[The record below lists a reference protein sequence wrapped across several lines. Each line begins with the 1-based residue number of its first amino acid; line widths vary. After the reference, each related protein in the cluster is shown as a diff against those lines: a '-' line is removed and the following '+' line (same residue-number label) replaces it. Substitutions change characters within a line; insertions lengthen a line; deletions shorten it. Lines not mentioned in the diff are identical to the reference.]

1 MDAIYLR
8 KSRLDLDA
16 EKSGEG
22 NTLLR
27 HKNALLEL
35 ARRQKRQ
42 IGEIY
47 EEVRSGET
55 IASRPE
61 MQRLLQDVEAGRW
74 DAVLVVEIER
84 LARGD
89 SIDQGIVAQT
99 FRLSGTKI
107 ITPLKTYDPVDEY
120 DEQFMEFGLFM
131 SRQEYKAIKRRMAA
145 GRIAAVKEGK
155 FVGKTPPYGYRRER
169 CENGKGW
176 TLRIEP
182 TEAEVVRRIYA
193 MHTELNYG
201 FQKIARTLNNEH
213 IPAAKGGAWAAYT
226 VRTVLD
232 NVTYAGM
239 VYWGKRPVV
248 KAVRRDAATHYHRP
262 AAKDYLIC
270 KGLHEA
276 IISMEIYE
284 KSQSRRQTHKGIPVR
299 NDTGLAN
306 PLQGILFCKKC
317 GHMMQLNSRPG
328 KTPSLFCRNLACD
341 AISARLPVVEDAL
354 LSALSEWL
362 VQYKVEVGG
371 AGYAAQLKER
381 IANAQQMQQ
390 QAQQRLKQLD
400 NKLSRV
406 YDMLEDGIYTVD
418 EFNQRREY
426 LLQSKTEQGKS
437 FDAAKADEQDAS
449 ALLQRQEEII
459 PQVERLLSAYTKSDC
474 IKEKNDMLKSVLVKI
489 EYLKTKKYD
498 DKTIKLWIYPR
509 LNAK

>member
-27 HKNALLEL
+27 HKNMLLDL
-35 ARRQKRQ
+35 AKRQKRR

-55 IASRPE
+55 IAARPE

-89 SIDQGIVAQT
+89 SIDQGIVAQA

-107 ITPLKTYDPVDEY
+107 ITPSKTYDPADEF
-120 DEQFMEFGLFM
+120 DEQYMEFGLFM
-131 SRQEYKAIKRRMAA
+131 SRQEYKAIKRRMSA

-155 FVGKTPPYGYRRER
+155 FVGKIAPYGYRRKR

-182 TEAEVVRRIYA
+182 TEADVVRRIYA
-193 MHTELNYG
+193 MHTESGYG
-201 FQKIARTLNNEH
+201 FQRIARILNDEH
-213 IPAAKGGAWAAYT
+213 IPAAKGGVWAPYT

-232 NVTYAGM
+232 NITYAGY
-239 VYWGKRPVV
+239 VYWGKRPVS
-248 KAVRRDAATHYHRP
+248 KAVQRDATTQYHRP
-262 AAKDYLIC
+262 TAKDYLIC
-270 KGLHEA
+270 EGLHEG
-276 IISMEIYE
+276 IISIDTYE

-299 NDTGLAN
+299 NAYNLAN
-306 PLQGILFCKKC
+306 PLQGVLFCKKC
-317 GHMMQLNSRPG
+317 GHMMQLRSRPG
-328 KTPSLFCRNLACD
+328 KTSSLFCRNLACD

-354 LSALSEWL
+354 LSTLSDWL
-362 VQYKVEVGG
+362 SQYKVEVGG
-371 AGYAAQLKER
+371 TGYAADLKDR
-381 IANAQQMQQ
+381 IASAQLQRQ
-390 QAQQRLKQLD
+390 QAQQQLKQID
-400 NKLSRV
+400 VKLSRV
-406 YDMLEDGIYTVD
+406 YDMLESGIYTTD
-418 EFNQRREY
+418 EFTQRRDH
-426 LLQSKTEQGKS
+426 LFQIKD
-437 FDAAKADEQDAS
+437 DAARIIDSAKADEQDAIV
-449 ALLQRQEEII
+449 LLQRQEEII
-459 PQVERLLSAYTKSDC
+459 PQIEHVLSAYTQTDNVR
-474 IKEKNDMLKSVLVKI
+474 EKNDMLKSVLVKI
-489 EYLKTKKYD
+489 DFLKSKKYD

-509 LNAK
+509 LDTK

>member
-27 HKNALLEL
+27 HKNMLLDL
-35 ARRQKRQ
+35 AKRQKRR

-55 IASRPE
+55 IAARPE

-89 SIDQGIVAQT
+89 SIDQGIVAQA

-107 ITPLKTYDPVDEY
+107 ITPSKTYDPADEF
-120 DEQFMEFGLFM
+120 DEQYMEFGLFM
-131 SRQEYKAIKRRMAA
+131 SRQEYKAIKRRMSA

-155 FVGKTPPYGYRRER
+155 FVGKIAPYGYRRKR

-182 TEAEVVRRIYA
+182 TEADVVRRIYA
-193 MHTELNYG
+193 MHTESGYG
-201 FQKIARTLNNEH
+201 FQRIARILNDEH
-213 IPAAKGGAWAAYT
+213 IPAAKGGVWAPYT

-232 NVTYAGM
+232 NITYAGY
-239 VYWGKRPVV
+239 VYWGKRPVS
-248 KAVRRDAATHYHRP
+248 KAVQRDATTQYHRP
-262 AAKDYLIC
+262 AVKDYLIC
-270 KGLHEA
+270 KGLHEG
-276 IISMEIYE
+276 IISIDTYE
-284 KSQSRRQTHKGIPVR
+284 KSQSRRRTHKGIPVR
-299 NDTGLAN
+299 NAYALAN

-317 GHMMQLNSRPG
+317 GHMMQLRSRPG
-328 KTPSLFCRNLACD
+328 KTSSLFCRNLACD

-354 LSALSEWL
+354 LSTLSDWL
-362 VQYKVEVGG
+362 SQYKVEVGG
-371 AGYAAQLKER
+371 TGYIADLKDRIASAQL
-381 IANAQQMQQ
+381 QQQ
-390 QAQQRLKQLD
+390 QAQQQLKQID
-400 NKLSRV
+400 VKLSRV
-406 YDMLEDGIYTVD
+406 YDMLEAGIYTAD
-418 EFNQRREY
+418 EFTQRRDH
-426 LLQSKTEQGKS
+426 LFQIKD
-437 FDAAKADEQDAS
+437 DAARIIDSAKADEQDAIV
-449 ALLQRQEEII
+449 LLQRQEEII
-459 PQVERLLSAYTKSDC
+459 PQIEHVLSAYTQTDSVR
-474 IKEKNDMLKSVLVKI
+474 EKNDMLKSVLVKI
-489 EYLKTKKYD
+489 DFLKSKKYD

-509 LNAK
+509 LDTK